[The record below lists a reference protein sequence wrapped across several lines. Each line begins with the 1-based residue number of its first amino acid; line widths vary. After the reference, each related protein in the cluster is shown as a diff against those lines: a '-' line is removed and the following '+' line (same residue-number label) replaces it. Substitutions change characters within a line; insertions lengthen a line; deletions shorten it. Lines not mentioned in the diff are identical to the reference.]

1 MRRRTKEKQPPIF
14 SIYAIYDN
22 TIDDR
27 IYKLSYCYAYK
38 LPQIQ
43 RYYEHN
49 ERRSIDIVFD
59 YFSLKYTKQPI
70 ETYLQDMDEKLDPV
84 IRHEY
89 TKEGNRKRIKKARQD
104 IPYLD
109 LPQSV
114 FTRNGDISERHLLK
128 YLFHNALNEP
138 YTIGNLQDEYINQYA
153 ELIDPDFIP
162 LDFWNYGLTIND
174 LPQNLQRKYAAM
186 QD

>member
-1 MRRRTKEKQPPIF
+1 MRRRTKEPKARIF
-14 SIYAIYDN
+14 SIYAIYDS

-27 IYKLSYCYAYK
+27 IYKISYCHADK

-49 ERRSIDIVFD
+49 ARRSIDIVFD
-59 YFSLKYTKQPI
+59 YFSLKYNKNPI
-70 ETYLQDMDEKLDPV
+70 ETFLQDMDEKLDPV

-89 TKEGNRKRIKKARQD
+89 TKEGNRKRIKKAQQNN
-104 IPYLD
+104 PYID

-114 FTRNGDISERHLLK
+114 FTRNGNISDLHLLK
-128 YLFHNALNEP
+128 YLIHGALNEP
-138 YTIGNLQDEYINQYA
+138 YTIDDLQDEYKTHYA

-174 LPQNLQRKYAAM
+174 LPQDLQNKYAAM